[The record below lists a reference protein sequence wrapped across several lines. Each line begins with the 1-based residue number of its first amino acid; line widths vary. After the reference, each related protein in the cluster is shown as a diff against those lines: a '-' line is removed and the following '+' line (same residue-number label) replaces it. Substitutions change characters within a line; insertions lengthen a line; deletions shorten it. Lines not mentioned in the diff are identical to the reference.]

1 MFIDKKKYI
10 VNSVLHKNSKLKV
23 DLKDYNSKSICT
35 VKFSNV
41 VLVRVSDESYRLKSL
56 DSYPLSDSNMLHQIY
71 DNSLISWLIEECF
84 DSYEFK
90 HIKHFVFL
98 DSETIIDVIT
108 YDSPTINF
116 RE

>member
-1 MFIDKKKYI
+1 MFIDKKKYFVKSI
-10 VNSVLHKNSKLKV
+10 FHEYSKLKV
-23 DLKDYNSKSICT
+23 LLKDYNSKSLCT

-56 DSYPLSDSNMLHQIY
+56 NSYPLNDSNMLHQIH
-71 DNSLISWLIEECF
+71 DKSLISWLIEECY

-90 HIKHFVFL
+90 NLKHFVFL